1 MSEPRVAIVH
11 DWLVSMRGG
20 ERVLE
25 SLCRLYPRAD
35 VFTLRYDRRN
45 LSPEIT
51 SHAVKA
57 SFVDPIAR
65 LLPLGRAGF
74 RMLLPLFPAAI
85 ESFRLDGYDLVISS
99 SHAVAKGA
107 RPPAGAL
114 CVSYVHSPMRYVWEA
129 EGAYRSHVPGGRLGR
144 AAFALVAN
152 WLRRWDRAVTSRA
165 VALAA
170 NSTYTQARIQR
181 YYGRDAVVI
190 EPPVDTRRFAR
201 LPDPPNGHGGVPTY
215 LCVSALVPYKRVE
228 LAVRAMVGRRGRLV
242 VVGEGPDRD
251 RLTSFAPPNVAL
263 RGRVADDELDRLY
276 AACHAVIHPAIDDFG
291 IVPVESLAAGRPV
304 VAFAEG
310 GAADTIRDGEG
321 GAVFAEATPGSLAA
335 ALDRLEA
342 GTFAPARLRGLAR
355 RFDRDEFERRFAAWV
370 DDTRRAREVSR
381 AREVRPA

>member
-1 MSEPRVAIVH
+1 MTEPRVAIVH
-11 DWLVSMRGG
+11 DWLDSMRGG

-25 SLCRLYPRAD
+25 SLCRIYPRAD
-35 VFTLRYDRRN
+35 VFTLRYDQRN

-51 SHAVKA
+51 SHRVTA
-57 SFVDPIAR
+57 SFVDRLAR
-65 LLPLGRAGF
+65 MLPLGRAGF
-74 RMLLPLFPAAI
+74 RMLLPLFPSAI

-129 EGAYRSHVPGGRLGR
+129 EDAYTTHVPGGVFGR
-144 AAFALVAN
+144 AAFALVARR
-152 WLRRWDRAVTSRA
+152 LRRWDRAVTDRA

-181 YYGRDAVVI
+181 YYGRDAIVI
-190 EPPVDTRRFAR
+190 EPPVDTRRFAGI
-201 LPDPPNGHGGVPTY
+201 PDRVGSWNGPGPTY

-228 LAVRAMVGRRGRLV
+228 LAVRAMAGRRGRLI

-251 RLTSFAPPNVAL
+251 RLAGFAPANVDL
-263 RGRVADDELDRLY
+263 LGRLADNEVDRLY
-276 AACHAVIHPAIDDFG
+276 AACDAVIHPAIDDFG
-291 IVPVESLAAGRPV
+291 IVPVEALAAGRPV

-321 GAVFAEATPGSLAA
+321 GVVFGEATPASLAA
-335 ALDRLEA
+335 ALDRLEQR
-342 GTFAPARLRGLAR
+342 TFVPGQLRALAR
-355 RFDRDEFERRFAAWV
+355 RFDREEFERRFAAWV
-370 DDTRRAREVSR
+370 EDARRAREGL
-381 AREVRPA
+381 PA

>member
-1 MSEPRVAIVH
+1 MTEPRVALVH

-25 SLCRLYPRAD
+25 SLCRLYPRAH
-35 VFTLRYDRRN
+35 VYTLRYDRRD

-51 SHAVKA
+51 SHEVTA

-65 LLPLGRAGF
+65 ALPLGRAGF

-107 RPPAGAL
+107 RPAAGAL

-129 EGAYRSHVPGGRLGR
+129 EGAYRAHVPGGALGR
-144 AAFALVAN
+144 AAFALVAGR
-152 WLRRWDRAVTSRA
+152 LRRWDKAVTGRA

-170 NSTYTQARIQR
+170 NSTYTRDRIQR
-181 YYGRDAVVI
+181 YYGRDSVVI

-201 LPDPPNGHGGVPTY
+201 VADPPNGHGGAPTY

-228 LAVRAMVGRRGRLV
+228 LAVRAMAGRRGRLV
-242 VVGEGPDRD
+242 VVGDGADRQ
-251 RLTSFAPPNVAL
+251 RLAGLAPPNVEL
-263 RGRVADDELDRLY
+263 RGRVDDDELDRLY

-291 IVPVESLAAGRPV
+291 IVPVEALAAGRPV

-310 GAADTIRDGEG
+310 GAADSIRDGEG
-321 GAVFAEATPGSLAA
+321 GAVFAEATPASLAA

-342 GTFAPARLRGLAR
+342 RTFAPAALRALAR

-370 DDTRRAREVSR
+370 DETRRGRE
-381 AREVRPA
+381 AGPQ

>member
-1 MSEPRVAIVH
+1 MPEPRVAIVH

-25 SLCRLYPRAD
+25 SLCRIYPRAD
-35 VFTLRYDRRN
+35 VFTLRYDQRN

-51 SHAVKA
+51 SHRVTA
-57 SFVDPIAR
+57 SFVDRLAR
-65 LLPLGRAGF
+65 MLPLGRAGF

-129 EGAYRSHVPGGRLGR
+129 EDAYTTHVPGGVFGR
-144 AAFALVAN
+144 AAFALVARR
-152 WLRRWDRAVTSRA
+152 LRRWDRAVTDRA

-181 YYGRDAVVI
+181 YYGRDAIVI
-190 EPPVDTRRFAR
+190 EPPVDTHRFAGI
-201 LPDPPNGHGGVPTY
+201 PDRVGSWNGPGPTY

-228 LAVRAMVGRRGRLV
+228 LAVRAMAGRRGRLI
-242 VVGEGPDRD
+242 VVGEGPDRE
-251 RLTSFAPPNVAL
+251 RLAGFAPANVDL
-263 RGRVADDELDRLY
+263 RGRVADNEVDRLY
-276 AACHAVIHPAIDDFG
+276 AACDAVIHPAIDDFG
-291 IVPVESLAAGRPV
+291 IVPVEALAAGRPV

-321 GAVFAEATPGSLAA
+321 GVVFGEATPASLAA
-335 ALDRLEA
+335 ALDRLEQR
-342 GTFAPARLRGLAR
+342 TFVPGQLRALAR
-355 RFDRDEFERRFAAWV
+355 RFDREEFERRFAAWV
-370 DDTRRAREVSR
+370 EDARRAREGL
-381 AREVRPA
+381 PA